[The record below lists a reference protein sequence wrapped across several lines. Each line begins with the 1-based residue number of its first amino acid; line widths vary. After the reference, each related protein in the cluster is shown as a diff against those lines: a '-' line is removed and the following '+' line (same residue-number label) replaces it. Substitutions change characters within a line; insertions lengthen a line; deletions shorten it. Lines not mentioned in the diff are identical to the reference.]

1 MTPNHPPP
9 ESERILLKPCPF
21 CTCKSVELES
31 VEDGD
36 GRFICAYVECPA
48 CLARG
53 PQEQILE
60 NAIDFWNECEPVKA
74 TP

>member
-1 MTPNHPPP
+1 M
-9 ESERILLKPCPF
+9 EIKLIPCPF
-21 CTCKSVELES
+21 CTCKAVELES

-36 GRFICAYVECPA
+36 GNLLCAHVECPA

-53 PQEQILE
+53 PQEVTIQ
-60 NAIDFWNECEPVKA
+60 NAIDFWNECEVPSVSVGRA